1 MKRVIEVRF
10 TEDPGI
16 YVSLG
21 DQKVQFIENLV
32 AKSKDGSY
40 RVTENFMNEVD
51 DRTYKLLKAK
61 GYTIVYKFGYFTISK

>member
-1 MKRVIEVRF
+1 MKRVIEVSF

-16 YVSLG
+16 YVSPG
-21 DQKVQFIENLV
+21 DQKVQFIENHV

-61 GYTIVYKFGYFTISK
+61 GYTIVYKFGHFTISK